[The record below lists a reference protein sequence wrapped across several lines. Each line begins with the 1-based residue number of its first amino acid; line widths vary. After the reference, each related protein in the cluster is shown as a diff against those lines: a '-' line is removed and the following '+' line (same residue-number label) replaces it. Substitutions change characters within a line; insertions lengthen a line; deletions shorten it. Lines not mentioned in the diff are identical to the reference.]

1 MAILNEGYN
10 PNSPVINDEGNIV
23 QDADGNNVYEEVN
36 ETEKEA
42 LKQNATEKL
51 ITDLTINAIDKG
63 NYDLLKDF
71 LMSEDI
77 AQYMDKSGAIEQGQS
92 KQFMTNIIAKMNEV
106 SETYETEL
114 NKAINNDA
122 KDANIAS
129 QIAKENTYNK
139 LASRNEQNII
149 NKYTDEYNKSLNGIS
164 DVNTKTRVDELNRA
178 VQLEG
183 IAQELNYLNQQL
195 KINDNNLKA
204 KTITKFEH
212 DHITRKIN
220 KKKQAFVKSANV
232 ADETAFNALY
242 NENRNNTA
250 IQELSNI
257 DKNIATAVI
266 GRSMATRRKTLIDSD
281 IAETNQQIR
290 DRAKYIENEYRE
302 KELKKLQ
309 DLIEDKER
317 FFKVADEMY
326 KKYME

>member
-1 MAILNEGYN
+1 MML
-10 PNSPVINDEGNIV
+10 
-23 QDADGNNVYEEVN
+23 
-36 ETEKEA
+36 
-42 LKQNATEKL
+42 
-51 ITDLTINAIDKG
+51 
-63 NYDLLKDF
+63 
-71 LMSEDI
+71 
-77 AQYMDKSGAIEQGQS
+77 
-92 KQFMTNIIAKMNEV
+92 
-106 SETYETEL
+106 
-114 NKAINNDA
+114 

-212 DHITRKIN
+212 DHIARKIN
-220 KKKQAFVKSANV
+220 KKKQAFIKSANV
-232 ADETAFNALY
+232 ANETEFNALY
-242 NENRNNTA
+242 NENRNTA
-250 IQELSNI
+250 ALQELSNI

-290 DRAKYIENEYRE
+290 DRAKYIENEYRTI
-302 KELKKLQ
+302 K
-309 DLIEDKER
+309 R
-317 FFKVADEMY
+317 RSSSR
-326 KKYME
+326 